1 MRYAANC
8 LWVISL
14 LGSPSQAAHSLNTNT
29 DTTPANA
36 NHIFNSIQSTLRH
49 YESSIYPNGM
59 SFFLATVQKGT
70 RFYHGTGTP
79 DPIVG
84 VEWLAFKPQ
93 HSLGFAHRAHR
104 RERGKRSFQD
114 DQDYDQA
121 PLVDVPVHP
130 HATANTDKHTSE
142 SSPVNAGYLHT
153 YAAAKDLR
161 LLYID
166 GMSAGPGGSL
176 ESQDR
181 ILFNDTISNPPPGPR
196 PPVGGPPA
204 EQERAFQTCRMV
216 KEVWGDR
223 VDGIAR
229 TEGDFEIILCA
240 FERDLEVVSITQT
253 KPGAGGGWRGMK
265 GMKGDMKGING
276 GRKGDMKG
284 MKGGR
289 KGGRKDGGV
298 DSRGGP
304 ARGPRGPRGPGGP
317 PQGGDCCSIDARYDQ
332 LLGQKIHLDFDHFV
346 SAFEYGLDLFPGGSE
361 IPLLDHIPSEQLEP
375 VRRDIN
381 DMVNTLELAEH
392 PFNWQ
397 AVADMIV
404 FRYSDELKT
413 LAAGN
418 FSSVDALRGRIEG
431 VLEPF
436 IDYRHFGAREEIVG
450 LCQNE
455 LIPAS
460 APVESLGGRVVSS
473 ISRKVCDTLAS
484 GLLDEKDLDEIVA
497 NFKEL
502 VSFLGWTTW
511 KNNDRAL

>member
-1 MRYAANC
+1 MRYTDKS
-8 LWVISL
+8 LWALSLSL
-14 LGSPSQAAHSLNTNT
+14 LGSQSQAQSLNTNT
-29 DTTPANA
+29 TPNA

-59 SFFLATVQKGT
+59 SFFIATVEKGT

-93 HSLGFAHRAHR
+93 HSLGFAHRSHR
-104 RERGKRSFQD
+104 GQKRSLYGNEQD
-114 DQDYDQA
+114 
-121 PLVDVPVHP
+121 PIG
-130 HATANTDKHTSE
+130 N
-142 SSPVNAGYLHT
+142 GYLHT

-181 ILFNDTISNPPPGPR
+181 ILFNDTISNPAPGPR

-240 FERDLEVVSITQT
+240 FERDLDVVTITQT
-253 KPGAGGGWRGMK
+253 KPQAGGGW
-265 GMKGDMKGING
+265 
-276 GRKGDMKG
+276 
-284 MKGGR
+284 GR
-289 KGGRKDGGV
+289 KGGKKGERKGPGG
-298 DSRGGP
+298 
-304 ARGPRGPRGPGGP
+304 GPRGPGGP
-317 PQGGDCCSIDARYDQ
+317 GGPGGPRGRPQGGDCCSIDARYDR
-332 LLGQKIHLDFDHFV
+332 LLGQKVRLDFDHFV
-346 SAFEYGLDLFPGGSE
+346 TAYGYGLDLFPGGSG
-361 IPLLDHIPSEQLEP
+361 IPLLDHIPSELFEP
-375 VRRDIN
+375 VRKDIN
-381 DMVNTLELAEH
+381 DMIDTLETVEH
-392 PFNWQ
+392 PFDWQ

-404 FRYSDELKT
+404 FRYSNELQT

-418 FSSVDALRGRIEG
+418 FSSVEALRARIEG

-436 IDYRHFGAREEIVG
+436 IDYRNFGARADIVA

-455 LIPAS
+455 FIPAS

-473 ISRKVCDTLAS
+473 ISREVCDTLAS
-484 GLLDEKDLDEIVA
+484 GLLDEKDLVETVTS
-497 NFKEL
+497 FKEL

-511 KNNDRAL
+511 KGNDDSLL